1 MIISHNHT
9 LWRQKQR
16 TFGKDQYN
24 GALYYSKEICDK
36 IIPNIRT
43 DRNWIT
49 VNVKGI
55 GCNHAIVFVHSN
67 LRPDHYD
74 WLQKYDDLI
83 LVCGVPET
91 CEKVAY
97 LGRTI
102 YLPLSIDVEYV
113 RQFAVPEEQRK
124 GVAFVGRESKTKYP
138 GVKLPKGIY
147 HLTNLRRDILLQ
159 RMARYKSV
167 YAIGRVAVEAKALGL
182 EVLPYDP
189 RYPDPDVWEVFDT
202 KDAIKTLQ
210 RELDRMDK
218 VKQIFNHEH
227 PTYKAAR
234 AKIGKSKWN
243 GAYYYS
249 KEICERI
256 IPNVDTDRAW
266 ITLNI
271 KDPKAACDHAIVFV
285 HNHRNCPECY
295 EWLTR
300 YDDLVF
306 VCSELEDIPKL
317 EKLGRDHGKTW
328 HGIFVPLSVDVD
340 YVKQFRRAKTK
351 GVAFC
356 GRAQRQEGQKFPKGT
371 DFICNVPREQLLEK
385 MAQYKKVYATDRCA
399 IEALIL
405 GCEILPFDPKHPDPS
420 VWEIRDNKDAVVI
433 LQGHLDNIDKKI
445 ETCVPSM
452 KLTKAELVAAAE
464 ARGVQINSRMTKAQI
479 IDAIEAAI

>member
-1 MIISHNHT
+1 MIISHRHSIW
-9 LWRQKQR
+9 LQKQR
-16 TFGKDQYN
+16 TFGKDQHN
-24 GALYYSKEICDK
+24 GALYYSKEICEK
-36 IIPNIRT
+36 FIPNIIT

-55 GCNHAIVFVHSN
+55 GCDHAIVFVHSN

-74 WLQKYDDLI
+74 WLKKYKDLV

-91 CEKVAY
+91 CDKVAH

-113 RQFAVPEEQRK
+113 KRFAVPENQRE
-124 GVAFVGRESKTKYP
+124 GVAFVGREAKAKYA
-138 GVKLPKGIY
+138 GVELPDGIDY
-147 HLTNLRRDILLQ
+147 LSGMKRDMLLQ
-159 RMARYKSV
+159 KMAKYKAV
-167 YAIGRVAVEAKALGL
+167 YAVGRVALEAKALGL

-189 RYPDPDVWEVFDT
+189 RYPDPNVWQVLDT
-202 KDAIKTLQ
+202 KDAVKMLQ
-210 RELDRMDK
+210 KELDEIDR
-218 VKQIFNHEH
+218 KQMIYNHEH
-227 PTYKAAR
+227 PAYKAAR
-234 AKIGKSKWN
+234 ARIGVSKWN

-256 IPNVDTDRAW
+256 IPNVETDRSW

-271 KDPKAACDHAIVFV
+271 KDPSAACDHAIVFV

-306 VCSELEDIPKL
+306 ICSETADIPKL
-317 EKLGRDHGKTW
+317 EKMGKDHGKNW
-328 HGIFVPLSVDVD
+328 HGVFVPLSVDVE
-340 YVKQFRRAKTK
+340 YVKQFRRTKTK
-351 GVAFC
+351 DVAFC
-356 GRAQRQEGQKFPKGT
+356 GRKQRQEGQTFPKGT

-385 MAQYKKVYATDRCA
+385 MAEYRKVYATDRCA

-420 VWEIRDNKDAVVI
+420 VWEIRDSKDAVVI
-433 LQGHLDNIDKKI
+433 IQGHLDNIDGNNVA
-445 ETCVPSM
+445 CVPST
-452 KLTKAELVAAAE
+452 KLTKAELIAVAKD
-464 ARGVQINSRMTKAQI
+464 RGVQISSRMTKSEI
-479 IDAIEAAI
+479 IDAIEAVI